1 MLLPLQL
8 FSSIRLKFRVVGEY
22 YYPPL
27 KEITIFINDVAVSN
41 SALQDFFFFYHDKIN
56 GCNFTKLTGMKSKQ
70 KKAIFNK
77 HENNYTSK
85 VEKNRFKVNDF
96 YHNSHSH

>member
-22 YYPPL
+22 YSPPL
-27 KEITIFINDVAVSN
+27 KEITIFISDVAVTN
-41 SALQDFFFFYHDKIN
+41 SALQVFFFVCFFGINYHDKIN

-70 KKAIFNK
+70 KKSN
-77 HENNYTSK
+77 
-85 VEKNRFKVNDF
+85 VQ
-96 YHNSHSH
+96 